1 MSADHTTDH
10 PTTGEPVDP
19 DRYRQGEAPT
29 LRGVLA
35 DFEREGFTG
44 QLGAR
49 PGGVIR
55 CFHCRHEFA
64 PGDADTPTLRRLE
77 GASDPADMLAVL
89 ALTCPTCGTKATL
102 VLTYGPEAA
111 IEDSEVLAALPD
123 AAAPAPHA
131 D

>member
-1 MSADHTTDH
+1 MSADHPTDH
-10 PTTGEPVDP
+10 SVNP
-19 DRYRQGEAPT
+19 DRYRQGEAQT

-55 CFHCRHEFA
+55 CFHCQHEFA

-89 ALTCPTCGTKATL
+89 ALTCPRCHTKGTL
-102 VLTYGPEAA
+102 VLAYGPEAA

-123 AAAPAPHA
+123 VDAPSPHG